1 MFSFFSPTLLLFQL
15 GMYKNE
21 DIEKLIPLSSLESQ
35 QDMPEEVSAIFRDT
49 LCVDPTSR
57 PTALQLMAYS
67 ALKDGEPLTTTKPE
81 YTTFAQLFWSVCKV

>member
-67 ALKDGEPLTTTKPE
+67 ALKDGEPL
-81 YTTFAQLFWSVCKV
+81 QLNLNIPLLHNFFGLYAV